1 MSHLKLGLSLVLL
14 TSYSVLSDKYE
25 EIKAECGKEHKFSEE
40 NMGDISDPA
49 FSHEAKCALACLFE
63 KYDVFKKDGSI
74 DIAKEKEMTEEG
86 VKNEDLKKKFLKAI
100 DECDTS
106 AKADKCETAYEF
118 VKCKTKK
125 VALM

>member
-49 FSHEAKCALACLFE
+49 FSHEAK
-63 KYDVFKKDGSI
+63 FKKDGSI